1 MVNYGP
7 MRRKDSAQNIRDTKE
22 FTVNIISEPWIEQAN
37 ACSIDC
43 PPEISEW
50 DISGLTKEPS
60 VRCRIKLLHAVPVPN
75 KLRLAGRQGSQSQGK
90 CIFNGMRGK
99 CFKYADSSEFFAD
112 SCFSFC
118 KPLTS
123 WIPRPR

>member
-7 MRRKDSAQNIRDTKE
+7 TRRKDSAQNIRDTKE

-60 VRCRIKLLHAVPVPN
+60 VRCGVKLIHSVPVPN
-75 KLRLAGRQGSQSQGK
+75 FLPAGRQGGQSQGE

-99 CFKYADSSEFFAD
+99 CFKYTAGSELF
-112 SCFSFC
+112 
-118 KPLTS
+118 
-123 WIPRPR
+123 